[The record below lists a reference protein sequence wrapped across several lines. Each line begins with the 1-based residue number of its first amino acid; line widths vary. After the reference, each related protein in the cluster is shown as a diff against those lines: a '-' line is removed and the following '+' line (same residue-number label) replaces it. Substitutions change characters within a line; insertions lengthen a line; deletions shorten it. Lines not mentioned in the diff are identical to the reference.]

1 MVKDAAE
8 LIERGGVE
16 PNRIAKT
23 VLVIDEAQDMDENE
37 FRLIRALM
45 KRNDEMRVIA
55 VGDDDQNIYEFRGS
69 DSKYMRTLIQEFGAV
84 QYEMTEN
91 FRSRGNVVALAN
103 AFVHSIGMRMKTAD
117 IQAVQ
122 QKNGIVQIT
131 RCTGGHL
138 EQPVAEQI
146 VKTYHGG
153 SACVLTNTNEE
164 AFRVL
169 SLLTRRGIRGKLV
182 QSMDGFRLYD
192 LAEIRFFLKTIDRH
206 QGSAPVISDTV
217 WNGAKDR
224 LRTVYQDSTCL
235 ENCLNLIADFEQV
248 NSYGKYRSD
257 LEEFIRGSRYEDFYS
272 DDRETVFIST
282 IHKAKGREFDSVYLL
297 LDHVSLQSDAD
308 RRKLYVGLTRAKN
321 NLYIHC
327 NTDIFDTYQIPAVEK
342 QIDPAVYSGPE
353 EITLP
358 LTHRDV
364 VLDFFKGKKAQ
375 LLRLHSGSP
384 LELDREYLTARMD
397 GKPFRAAKLSK
408 ACVAKLGELRGKGYR
423 PVSAEVRFVVAWK
436 GKEDDRETAVL
447 LADIRLSSK

>member
-1 MVKDAAE
+1 MTSIAESIVFIDSEIGASNQKIADLGAVKENNARFHSPSIRDFSAFIADAAE
-8 LIERGGVE
+8 LIESGGVE

-169 SLLTRRGIRGKLV
+169 SLLT
-182 QSMDGFRLYD
+182 S
-192 LAEIRFFLKTIDRH
+192 
-206 QGSAPVISDTV
+206 
-217 WNGAKDR
+217 
-224 LRTVYQDSTCL
+224 L